1 MAMYEV
7 CKGKI
12 GERLS
17 ESMRK
22 SVKYAVVT
30 GASSGI
36 GWHISKE
43 LAVKGYSVV
52 AVSNQAEQLNNLKSE
67 LEEVYQIDVQT
78 LECDL
83 SESGAAESVFD
94 FCQQKELQVE
104 VLVNNA
110 GMFVYGEVVGA
121 DKEKVRSILQVH
133 MNTPV
138 MLCRFFGE
146 LMAKNHM
153 GYILNVSSI
162 SAVMP
167 YPTISLYGPTKTF
180 LRKFTRALRTEL
192 KETGVNVLCL
202 LPGATATSL
211 YDTKNI
217 NLPLAMR
224 LGIMKKPEVV
234 AKAGVKAL
242 FKRHGECIPGL
253 LNKFVIRIMP
263 LIPNILI
270 GFIYRK
276 TKK

>member
-1 MAMYEV
+1 MN
-7 CKGKI
+7 
-12 GERLS
+12 R
-17 ESMRK
+17 

-36 GWHISKE
+36 GWHISRE
-43 LAVKGYSVV
+43 LAEKGYSLV
-52 AVSNQAEQLNNLKSE
+52 AISNQAEQLNNLKSE
-67 LEEVYQIDVQT
+67 LEEAYQIDVQT
-78 LECDL
+78 LVCDL
-83 SESGAAESVFD
+83 SETGAAGSVFD
-94 FCQQKELQVE
+94 FCQQNELQVE

-110 GMFVYGEVVGA
+110 GILIYGEFVDV
-121 DKEKVRSILQVH
+121 DIILTRTILQLH

-138 MLCRFFGE
+138 MLCRLFGE

-162 SAVMP
+162 SSVMP

-180 LRKFTRALRTEL
+180 LRKFTRALRSEL
-192 KETGVNVLCL
+192 QGTGVRVLCL
-202 LPGATATSL
+202 LPGATATGL
-211 YDTKNI
+211 YDTMDI

-242 FKRHGECIPGL
+242 FKNRAECTPGL

-263 LIPNILI
+263 LIPNSLI
-270 GFIYRK
+270 GLIYRK
-276 TKK
+276 KKR

>member
-1 MAMYEV
+1 MH
-7 CKGKI
+7 
-12 GERLS
+12 RLLPAIN
-17 ESMRK
+17 
-22 SVKYAVVT
+22 YAVVT

-36 GWHISKE
+36 GWHISRE
-43 LAVKGYSVV
+43 LASRGYSII
-52 AVSNQAEQLNNLKSE
+52 AVSNQTEQLNDLKSE
-67 LEEVYQIDVQT
+67 LEEAFQISVQT
-78 LECDL
+78 LDCDL
-83 SESGAAESVFD
+83 SETNAPKSIFD
-94 FCQQKELQVE
+94 FCQQNNLQVE

-110 GMFVYGEVVGA
+110 GMFVYGEVIGA
-121 DKEKVRSILQVH
+121 DIEKIRSILQVH

-138 MLCRFFGE
+138 MLCRLFGA
-146 LMAKNHM
+146 LMAENHS

-202 LPGATATSL
+202 LPGATATAL

-217 NLPLAMR
+217 KLSLLMR
-224 LGIMKKPEVV
+224 LGIMKKPGVV

-242 FKRHGECIPGL
+242 FKKRAECIPGL
-253 LNKFVIRIMP
+253 LNKIIMRFIP
-263 LIPNILI
+263 LIPNSFI

-276 TKK
+276 MNR

>member
-1 MAMYEV
+1 MAMYEE

-17 ESMRK
+17 ESMHK

-67 LEEVYQIDVQT
+67 LEEVYQIDVQA

-83 SESGAAESVFD
+83 SESVAAESVFD

-133 MNTPV
+133 M
-138 MLCRFFGE
+138 
-146 LMAKNHM
+146 
-153 GYILNVSSI
+153 
-162 SAVMP
+162 
-167 YPTISLYGPTKTF
+167 
-180 LRKFTRALRTEL
+180 
-192 KETGVNVLCL
+192 
-202 LPGATATSL
+202 
-211 YDTKNI
+211 
-217 NLPLAMR
+217 
-224 LGIMKKPEVV
+224 
-234 AKAGVKAL
+234 
-242 FKRHGECIPGL
+242 
-253 LNKFVIRIMP
+253 
-263 LIPNILI
+263 
-270 GFIYRK
+270 
-276 TKK
+276 

>member
-1 MAMYEV
+1 V

-17 ESMRK
+17 ESMHK
-22 SVKYAVVT
+22 SEKYAVVT

-36 GWHISKE
+36 GWHISRE
-43 LAVKGYSVV
+43 LAEKGYSVV

-83 SESGAAESVFD
+83 SESG
-94 FCQQKELQVE
+94 FCQQNELQVE

-110 GMFVYGEVVGA
+110 GILIYREFVGV
-121 DKEKVRSILQVH
+121 DIIRIRTILQLH

-138 MLCRFFGE
+138 VLCRLFGE
-146 LMAKNHM
+146 LMEKKQI

-162 SAVMP
+162 SSVMP
-167 YPTISLYGPTKTF
+167 YPTISLYGPTKAF
-180 LRKFTRALRTEL
+180 LRQFTRALRSEL
-192 KETGVNVLCL
+192 QGAGIRVLCL

-211 YDTKNI
+211 YDMKNI

-242 FKRHGECIPGL
+242 FKSRGECIPGL
-253 LNKFVIRIMP
+253 LNKFVMRFMP
-263 LIPNILI
+263 LIPNRLI

-276 TKK
+276 MKR

>member
-1 MAMYEV
+1 M

-17 ESMRK
+17 ESMNK
-22 SVKYAVVT
+22 SEKYAVVT

-36 GWHISKE
+36 GWHISIE
-43 LAVKGYSVV
+43 LAIRGYSVV
-52 AVSNQAEQLNNLKSE
+52 AVSNQAEQLKNLKSE

-83 SESGAAESVFD
+83 SETGAAESIFD
-94 FCQQKELQVE
+94 YCQQKELQVE

-202 LPGATATSL
+202 LPGATATAL

-217 NLPLAMR
+217 NLSLAMR

-242 FKRHGECIPGL
+242 FKRRAECIPGL
-253 LNKFVIRIMP
+253 LNKFVMRIIP

-276 TKK
+276 TKG

>member
-1 MAMYEV
+1 ME
-7 CKGKI
+7 KT

-17 ESMRK
+17 ESMNK
-22 SVKYAVVT
+22 SEIYALVT

-36 GWHISKE
+36 GWHISRE
-43 LAVKGYSVV
+43 LAKRGYSVV
-52 AVSNQAEQLNNLKSE
+52 AVSNQPEQLKKLKSE
-67 LEEVYQIDVQT
+67 LEEASLIDVQT

-83 SESGAAESVFD
+83 SETGAAESIFD
-94 FCQQKELQVE
+94 FCQQKELQVD

-110 GMFVYGEVVGA
+110 GMLVFGEVIGA
-121 DKEKVRSILQVH
+121 ETEKVRSILQLH

-138 MLCRFFGE
+138 MLCRLFGE
-146 LMAKNHM
+146 LMSKNHL

-217 NLPLAMR
+217 NLSLAMR
-224 LGIMKKPEVV
+224 LGIMKKPELV

-242 FKRHGECIPGL
+242 FNRRAECIPGL
-253 LNKFVIRIMP
+253 LNKFVMRIIP
-263 LIPNILI
+263 LIPNCLI
-270 GFIYRK
+270 SFIYRK
-276 TKK
+276 KKR

>member
-1 MAMYEV
+1 V
-7 CKGKI
+7 CKGRT
-12 GERLS
+12 GGQLS
-17 ESMRK
+17 ESMHK
-22 SVKYAVVT
+22 SEKYALVT

-36 GWHISKE
+36 GWHISRE
-43 LAVKGYSVV
+43 LAEKGYSVV

-67 LEEVYQIDVQT
+67 LEEAYQIDVQT

-83 SESGAAESVFD
+83 SEPSAAESVFD
-94 FCQQKELQVE
+94 FCQQNEMQVE

-110 GMFVYGEVVGA
+110 GILIYGEFVAVGI
-121 DKEKVRSILQVH
+121 KRTRTILQLH

-138 MLCRFFGE
+138 VLCRLFGD

-180 LRKFTRALRTEL
+180 LRKFTRALRAEL
-192 KETGVNVLCL
+192 KVAGVNVLCL
-202 LPGATATSL
+202 LPGATATGL

-234 AKAGVKAL
+234 ARAGVKAL
-242 FKRHGECIPGL
+242 FKRRAECIPGL
-253 LNKFVIRIMP
+253 LNKFVMRLMP
-263 LIPNILI
+263 LIPNSLI

>member
-1 MAMYEV
+1 M

-17 ESMRK
+17 ESMHK

-43 LAVKGYSVV
+43 LAVKGYSLV

-83 SESGAAESVFD
+83 SESVAAESVFD

-211 YDTKNI
+211 YNTKNI

-242 FKRHGECIPGL
+242 FKRRGECIPGL
-253 LNKFVIRIMP
+253 LNKFVMRIMP